1 MFQIGLALL
10 LAWAVSPAQSQ
21 QDPPG
26 AGMEQPPAAS
36 AAADGEV
43 AGEAAEEAAA
53 DPAAEASAAAE
64 PVAADPPAEAPPA
77 EPPAAAEPVAE
88 ATTTAE
94 PVAANPPAEAT
105 TEVAQR
111 QQSIARYER
120 QIRER
125 EAEHGVYD
133 PATGEY
139 LLSVGLV
146 HQQEGNHSE
155 AVQAFNR
162 ALQIKRVN
170 EGLHGAGQ
178 VIILEQLLKSNIA
191 AAAWEEVDRNY
202 HQLLWVHK
210 RNYDLGDPR
219 LLPVIDMVGR
229 WKLKAYKE
237 DLLEDSAIRTIGES
251 EQLFSGVIAI
261 LQRQYGEH
269 DPRLI
274 DPLYGRALT
283 NYQYAI
289 EVANAPQEEFHGAGS
304 PTRTQVIC
312 RTIPT
317 PNGGARRICNTIR
330 VPDPTYYASQSRNQ
344 DFAVAQRIATVGR
357 SLKQIVKIHEARPD
371 LPVASHA
378 RALAHLA
385 DWFMLRGKRMTAY
398 ENYKTAYRLL
408 ADAGE
413 HEAVIEE
420 LFGAPRHLPALRLP
434 LPQVDKKLE
443 EEKKTTTV
451 LASFDVS
458 GNGRPKNIRIIE
470 SDPENATSARRRAK
484 KTIRARLYRPR
495 FENGEPVATT
505 NNKIRI
511 VD

>member
-1 MFQIGLALL
+1 MRPGLFRIGLALL
-10 LAWAVSPAQSQ
+10 LAWALFPVQSQ
-21 QDPPG
+21 QDAPAEPVVG
-26 AGMEQPPAAS
+26 EPPAGAS
-36 AAADGEV
+36 AAAGREI
-43 AGEAAEEAAA
+43 AGEAAEGAA
-53 DPAAEASAAAE
+53 
-64 PVAADPPAEAPPA
+64 A
-77 EPPAAAEPVAE
+77 EPPAAADPVASD
-88 ATTTAE
+88 
-94 PVAANPPAEAT
+94 PPAAAT
-105 TEVAQR
+105 AAATAQR
-111 QQSIARYER
+111 EQSIARYEQ

-237 DLLEDSAIRTIGES
+237 DLLEDSAIKTIGES
-251 EQLFSGVIAI
+251 EKLFSGVIAI

-289 EVANAPQEEFHGAGS
+289 EVANAPQEEFHGVGS

-330 VPDPTYYASQSRNQ
+330 VPDPTYYASRSNNQ

-357 SLKQIVKIHEARPD
+357 SLKQIVKIHETRPD

-385 DWFMLRGKRMTAY
+385 DWLLLRGKRMTAY

-408 ADAGE
+408 ADAGDQ
-413 HEAVIEE
+413 EALIEE

-458 GNGRPKNIRIIE
+458 GSGRPKNIRIIE
-470 SDPENATSARRRAK
+470 SDPENATSARRKAK
-484 KTIRARLYRPR
+484 KTIRSRLYRPR
-495 FENGEPVATT
+495 FENGEPVATL

>member
-1 MFQIGLALL
+1 MFQVGLALF
-10 LAWAVSPAQSQ
+10 LAWAVFPAQSQ
-21 QDPPG
+21 Q
-26 AGMEQPPAAS
+26 APPAEAT
-36 AAADGEV
+36 
-43 AGEAAEEAAA
+43 AAEAT
-53 DPAAEASAAAE
+53 AAEASAAGE
-64 PVAADPPAEAPPA
+64 LVVADPPAEAS
-77 EPPAAAEPVAE
+77 AAGESAAE
-88 ATTTAE
+88 ATAAEETA
-94 PVAANPPAEAT
+94 AAT
-105 TEVAQR
+105 AQR
-111 QQSIARYER
+111 EQSIARYER

-237 DLLEDSAIRTIGES
+237 DLLEDSAIKTIGES
-251 EQLFSGVIAI
+251 ERLFSGVIAI

-398 ENYKTAYRLL
+398 ENYKTAYQLL
-408 ADAGE
+408 ANAGE

-495 FENGEPVATT
+495 FENGEPVATV

>member
-1 MFQIGLALL
+1 MFHIGLALFL
-10 LAWAVSPAQSQ
+10 VWAVSPAQSQ
-21 QDPPG
+21 Q
-26 AGMEQPPAAS
+26 APPA
-36 AAADGEV
+36 
-43 AGEAAEEAAA
+43 EAT
-53 DPAAEASAAAE
+53 AAEASAAEVTA
-64 PVAADPPAEAPPA
+64 
-77 EPPAAAEPVAE
+77 AE
-88 ATTTAE
+88 ATS
-94 PVAANPPAEAT
+94 AEAT
-105 TEVAQR
+105 AAEASAAEVTAAEVTAAEVTAAEATSAEATAAATAQR
-111 QQSIARYER
+111 EQSIARYER

-237 DLLEDSAIRTIGES
+237 DLLEDSAIKTIGES
-251 EQLFSGVIAI
+251 EKLFSGVIAI

-398 ENYKTAYRLL
+398 ENYKTAYQLL

-495 FENGEPVATT
+495 FENGEPVATM